1 MTDRTKTVSVR
12 LPVEIVDDLNKR
24 LSKEGMSLRDFLSSY
39 AENGSVNRESLK
51 TETPLGVNTDIID
64 NLSQMAAFMWT
75 DLGGLVSALNDGLE
89 DGSLSYENGRLIGQ
103 SEIKMDRFY
112 EICHDRNLERQKAFD
127 RLVNMLERS

>member
-24 LSKEGMSLRDFLSSY
+24 LSKEGLTLRDFLSSY
-39 AENGSVNRESLK
+39 AESGLSVKSPK
-51 TETPLGVNTDIID
+51 SETSLGVNTDITD
-64 NLSQMAAFMWT
+64 NLSQMAVFMGT
-75 DLGGLVSALNDGLE
+75 GLGGLVSALNDGLE
-89 DGSLSYENGRLIGQ
+89 DGSLSYENGRLVGQ
-103 SEIKMDRFY
+103 SKLKMDRFY

>member
-24 LSKEGMSLRDFLSSY
+24 LSKEGLTLRDFLSSY
-39 AENGSVNRESLK
+39 AERNHESLK

-89 DGSLSYENGRLIGQ
+89 DGSLSYEKGRLIGQ

>member
-24 LSKEGMSLRDFLSSY
+24 LSKEGLTLRDLLSSY
-39 AENGSVNRESLK
+39 AESGLSVKSSK
-51 TETPLGVNTDIID
+51 SETPLGVNTDIID
-64 NLSQMAAFMWT
+64 NLSQMASFMWT

-103 SEIKMDRFY
+103 SELKMDRFY